1 MATPYIFPDVQTV
14 ETWINS
20 PDTRPENV
28 TVDALLVTLFDAL
41 KQTEE
46 LNRTL
51 EENTALL
58 EKSNTEIMRLCDEMS
73 KEKEGK
79 LSVYAKYQALPEQD
93 RKEVCKAIIFS
104 MGDEIRAQYAQ
115 HLEKAQETGPLC

>member
-1 MATPYIFPDVQTV
+1 MTSPYIFPDVQTV

>member
-1 MATPYIFPDVQTV
+1 MASPYIFPDVQTV

>member
-1 MATPYIFPDVQTV
+1 MTTPYIFPDVQTV

-41 KQTEE
+41 KQAEE

-58 EKSNTEIMRLCDEMS
+58 EKSNAEIIRLCDEMS

-79 LSVYAKYQALPEQD
+79 YFLFESYKALPENE
-93 RKEVCKAIIFS
+93 RNELANAIINDLNLTLITTNS
-104 MGDEIRAQYAQ
+104 TKRIIRVG
-115 HLEKAQETGPLC
+115 ENPFC

>member
-1 MATPYIFPDVQTV
+1 MTSPYIFPDVQTV

-104 MGDEIRAQYAQ
+104 MGDEIRAQYAR
-115 HLEKAQETGPLC
+115 HLEKAQEQGPLC

>member
-1 MATPYIFPDVQTV
+1 MTSPYIFPDVQTV

-93 RKEVCKAIIFS
+93 RKEVCKAIIFN

>member
-1 MATPYIFPDVQTV
+1 MATPYIYPDVQTV
-14 ETWINS
+14 EQWINE
-20 PDTRPENV
+20 PDTMPSNV
-28 TVDALLVTLFDAL
+28 TVEALLVTLFDAL

-46 LNRTL
+46 LNKL
-51 EENTALL
+51 MEENTRLL
-58 EKSNTEIMRLCDEMS
+58 EKSNAEIIRLCNEMS
-73 KEKEGK
+73 KEKECK

-115 HLEKAQETGPLC
+115 HLEKAQEQGPLC

>member
-1 MATPYIFPDVQTV
+1 MTSPYIFPDVQTV
-14 ETWINS
+14 EAWINS

-28 TVDALLVTLFDAL
+28 TVEALLVTLFDAL

-115 HLEKAQETGPLC
+115 HLEKAQEQGPLC